1 MLDIV
6 EPIYMMK
13 FDKITNENYIMYA
26 MKHYN
31 NPSCSGIEE
40 FYEDMNR
47 IKYLKKLF
55 QTYLNTG
62 VLKERLILN
71 HIIILQNVLGA
82 ECANRILFFKL
93 TEPMHSPLK
102 TFLVFLNTF
111 PQEGIPEIDIIGI
124 PLDESTV
131 AILRSVGKDL
141 KP

>member
-93 TEPMHSPLK
+93 TEPMYSPLK